1 MGQILMRKTN
11 FVLQKHDSK
20 QYNQESC
27 DLYSQALMVS
37 HNSWI
42 GGKLSII
49 SMLSQGN
56 MEFDCILQC
65 YGAK

>member
-1 MGQILMRKTN
+1 MCAQ
-11 FVLQKHDSK
+11 VK
-20 QYNQESC
+20 QYSLESC

-37 HNSWI
+37 HNSWT

-56 MEFDCILQC
+56 IEFDCILQHS
-65 YGAK
+65 GAK